1 MVALMAK
8 KNLFSYLLITPL
20 LLITVVFIIYPL
32 ITTVIDSFR
41 SVNLMKPNDIGFIG
55 TGNYTELLNDI
66 TNMQTMRNNCL
77 YFVFSI
83 IIETAGGLIVAL
95 ALKNNFRSRALL
107 LAVIILP
114 WALPPVVNGLIW
126 KLIYY
131 PSSGLLNDLLLKADI
146 IGSPKIW
153 MGMPQYSIF
162 LITIVHAWKIIPLCT
177 LIILAQLQSIDK
189 DLYEAVKIDGAN
201 GLQEFR
207 HITLP
212 MLKPALAVSLTLGA
226 IFAFQLFDEIYV
238 LNGTALDTRSVLI
251 QAYLLAF
258 RDLKVSLG
266 MALSLIAMIVTLAIT
281 TLINRLGVKHY

>member
-1 MVALMAK
+1 MAK